1 MAGRG
6 VPAPPRRR
14 LNPWRSAS
22 RPRLSRGLLGPA
34 RRPARASR
42 GYGGWMSQRR
52 RKKQA
57 FQKGGG
63 GEIALGNSLPGKYGL
78 SLRCDCF
85 FFSQCPPKSRLGGRE
100 CGVGESTVC
109 TLQTWVLRMPQQPLP
124 GCLPGAPS
132 TEPAVKSRLLRLESQ
147 NAKGRTRPILP
158 KQTRDAFRNT
168 ATLPVPPGGHLAF
181 PFPLGFSH

>member
-1 MAGRG
+1 MGQHA
-6 VPAPPRRR
+6 APPVRVGVTVAGC
-14 LNPWRSAS
+14 LSAEGRS
-22 RPRLSRGLLGPA
+22 RPF
-34 RRPARASR
+34 RRAEE
-42 GYGGWMSQRR
+42 G
-52 RKKQA
+52 
-57 FQKGGG
+57 
-63 GEIALGNSLPGKYGL
+63 
-78 SLRCDCF
+78 
-85 FFSQCPPKSRLGGRE
+85 KSRLGTLFQANMDSPCAATASFFPNVPLSLDLEDGE